1 MFSFG
6 SDPEVFIAKNGKIV
20 NAIDLLPNKE
30 NKISRGF
37 TSIYYDNVLA
47 EMQISPAETAS
58 ECVHNFRKAFQI
70 LQEIIKDHEIK
81 IESAHWFDD
90 EDLLLKD
97 SRVVGC
103 NSEFCAYT
111 LDQINPPQEIIQNTG
126 FRTAGGHIHL
136 GGNDLFDDSKGILNT
151 VRMLD
156 LFVGIPSILLD
167 NDTTQKYRRK
177 IYGHA
182 GSHRIPDHGLEY
194 RCLGNFWLKS
204 PRLVELIFDLT
215 EHTINFIE
223 NDGHKLFWA
232 TDEEYDDSIDQTTF
246 CFGYD
251 ANLLQK
257 CINNCD
263 QRKAEKFM
271 HIVNCHLPKDL
282 AYKIEDFSETNFN
295 FYNEWGLDCLDS

>member
-6 SDPEVFIAKNGKIV
+6 SDPEVFLAKNGKIT
-20 NAIDLLPNKE
+20 NAIKLLPDKE
-30 NKISRGF
+30 NKMCQGASCV
-37 TSIYYDNVLA
+37 YHDNVLA
-47 EMQISPAETAS
+47 ELQITPANNAS
-58 ECVHNFRKAFQI
+58 ESVQNFRKAFQF
-70 LQEIIKDHEIK
+70 LQDTIGDNEIR

-90 EDLLLKD
+90 EDLQIEG

-111 LDQINPPQEIIQNTG
+111 LDQINPPQDIIQNTG

-136 GGNDLFDDSKGILNT
+136 GKNNLFNDSKDILNVT
-151 VRMLD
+151 RMLD

-167 NDTTQKYRRK
+167 HDTMQKYRRK

-182 GSHRIPDHGLEY
+182 GSHRIPEHGLEY

-204 PRLVELIFDLT
+204 PRLVELIYDLT
-215 EHTINFIE
+215 EHTIRFVE

-232 TDEEYDDSIDQTTF
+232 TNEEFDDSIDQTTF

-257 CINNCD
+257 CINQCD
-263 QRKAEKFM
+263 KRKAEKFM
-271 HIVNCHLPKDL
+271 HIVNCHVSKEL
-282 AYKIEDFSETNFN
+282 AYKIEDFSEMNFN